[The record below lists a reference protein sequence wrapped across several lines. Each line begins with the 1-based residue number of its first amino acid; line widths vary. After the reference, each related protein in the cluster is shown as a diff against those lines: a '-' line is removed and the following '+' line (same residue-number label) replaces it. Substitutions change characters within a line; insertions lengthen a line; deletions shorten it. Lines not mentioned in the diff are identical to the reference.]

1 MFHVRTI
8 KGRMIWYNLC
18 TISVIAVI
26 LSVSSYV
33 TASKKAAEVAANSLN
48 YHVESLA
55 DSYQNAYDEM
65 VNIILNCTERGP
77 FDLKRVGSMGTLQQ
91 RRAGLEYAELADNY
105 CAVTSYGSYIQ
116 QLSIFSDQ
124 GVMVQSGG
132 VHSSVDDWQRIFE
145 ASWFEAEAEKTM
157 DRYFLE
163 LRAPVFFGEREPML
177 PIIHPITG
185 TGGHQ
190 WAAVFLSP
198 ALFQDELEQNDNGNE
213 IIAATYD
220 GKRVASLREQE
231 ENRQENDELLAELL
245 ASGEE
250 SGMINRTVHGKESCL
265 AWQISS
271 KSGII
276 VMEVLDLE
284 VLTQDRMLLFR
295 TVMVIFVACL
305 IIGVFLSALF
315 GQQLQRPIDRLV
327 GHIGRIAEGDFSQ
340 NPEIE
345 SGDEIGSV
353 GKVVNDMSGQIE
365 ALMNQRLEDEKE
377 KSSLE
382 LKMLQA
388 QINPHFLYNTL
399 DSIKWIAVIQKNS
412 GIVKAV
418 TALSRLLKNM
428 AKGFHEKVTVEKEL
442 EFVKDYVTIEKL
454 KYAELFDVQI
464 QIDEEML
471 NKAMV
476 VKLTLQPLIENAIF
490 RGIEPSGKSGTILI
504 HIFADE
510 ESLYLVVRDDGVGIP
525 EEKMGGLLADSERLK
540 GDRMSSI
547 GMANV
552 DRRIK
557 LTYGED
563 YGLSIDSQVGK
574 YTEITVKV
582 PLEFEA
588 YQEE

>member
-65 VNIILNCTERGP
+65 VNIVLNCTERGP

-132 VHSSVDDWQRIFE
+132 VHSSVDDWRRIFE

>member
-8 KGRMIWYNLC
+8 KGRMICYNLC
-18 TISVIAVI
+18 TICVIAVL

-48 YHVESLA
+48 YHVESTA
-55 DSYQNAYDEM
+55 SYYQNAYDEM

-77 FDLKRVGSMGTLQQ
+77 FDLKRVGGMHTAQQ
-91 RRAGLEYAELADNY
+91 RRAGLEYAELAANY
-105 CAVTSYGSYIQ
+105 CSVTGYGSYIQ

-124 GVMVQSGG
+124 GVMVQAGS
-132 VHSSVDDWQRIFE
+132 VRSSVDDWRRILE
-145 ASWFEAEAEKTM
+145 APWFETEAEKTM
-157 DRYFLE
+157 DQYILE
-163 LRAPVFFGEREPML
+163 LREPVFFGEQEPTL
-177 PIIHPITG
+177 PMIHPITG

-198 ALFQDELEQNDNGNE
+198 ALFQDELEENDNGNE
-213 IIAATYD
+213 IIAATFD
-220 GKRVASLREQE
+220 GKRVASLHENE
-231 ENRQENDELLAELL
+231 KNRQENDRLLAELL
-245 ASGEE
+245 SSGKE
-250 SGMINRTVHGKESCL
+250 SGIVPSTIHGKDSCL

-271 KSGII
+271 KSGVI
-276 VMEVLDLE
+276 VMEILDLE

-295 TVMVIFVACL
+295 TVAVTFVACL
-305 IIGVFLSALF
+305 MIGLFLSALF
-315 GQQLQRPIDRLV
+315 GQQLQKPIDRLV

-428 AKGFHEKVTVEKEL
+428 AKGFHEKVSVEKEL

-454 KYAELFDVQI
+454 KYVELFDVQI
-464 QIDEEML
+464 QMDEERL
-471 NKAMV
+471 NQAMV

-504 HIFADE
+504 HIFTDE
-510 ESLYLVVRDDGVGIP
+510 EILYLVVRDDGVGIP
-525 EEKMGGLLADSERLK
+525 EEKINGLLADSERLK

-557 LTYGED
+557 LTYGEE

-582 PLEFEA
+582 PLEFETP
-588 YQEE
+588 QEE

>member
-8 KGRMIWYNLC
+8 KGRMILYNLC
-18 TISVIAVI
+18 TICVIAVI

-33 TASKKAAEVAANSLN
+33 TASKKAAEVAANSLR
-48 YHVESLA
+48 YHVESTA
-55 DSYQNAYDEM
+55 SYYQNAYDEM

-77 FDLKRVGSMGTLQQ
+77 FDLRRVGEMRTPQQ
-91 RRAGLEYAELADNY
+91 RRAGLEYAELAGNY
-105 CAVTSYGSYIQ
+105 CAVTSFGSYIQ

-124 GVMVQSGG
+124 GVMIQSGST
-132 VHSSVDDWQRIFE
+132 HSSVDDWRRIQG
-145 ASWFEAEAEKTM
+145 ASWFEEEAGKAM
-157 DRYFLE
+157 DQYVLE
-163 LRAPVFFGEREPML
+163 LREPVFFGDREPML

-198 ALFQDELEQNDNGNE
+198 ALFQDELEENDNGNE
-213 IIAATYD
+213 IIVTAYD
-220 GKRVASLREQE
+220 GSRIASLHEKE
-231 ENRQENDELLAELL
+231 ENRKENDKLAAELL
-245 ASGEE
+245 ALGKDG
-250 SGMINRTVHGKESCL
+250 GMINRTIHGKDSCL
-265 AWQISS
+265 AWQVSS
-271 KSGII
+271 KSGLL
-276 VMEVLDLE
+276 VMEILDLE
-284 VLTQDRMLLFR
+284 VLTRDQMLLFR
-295 TVMVIFVACL
+295 TVAVIFAACL
-305 IIGVFLSALF
+305 MIGVFLSAMF
-315 GQQLQRPIDRLV
+315 GRQLQKPVDRLV
-327 GHIGRIAEGDFSQ
+327 KHIGRIAAGDFTQ
-340 NPEIE
+340 NPELE
-345 SGDEIGSV
+345 SGDEIGSIGMV
-353 GKVVNDMSGQIE
+353 INDMSGQIE

-399 DSIKWIAVIQKNS
+399 DSIKWIAVIQKNG

-464 QIDEEML
+464 QLDDEIL
-471 NKAMV
+471 NRAMV
-476 VKLTLQPLIENAIF
+476 VKLTLQPLVENAIF
-490 RGIEPSGKSGTILI
+490 RGIEPSGKSGTILL
-504 HIFADE
+504 HIFADDGN
-510 ESLYLVVRDDGVGIP
+510 LYLVVRDDGVGIP
-525 EEKMGGLLADSERLK
+525 EEKISGLLADSERLK

-557 LTYGED
+557 LTYGEN
-563 YGLSIDSQVGK
+563 YGLSIDSQLGK

-588 YQEE
+588 SQEE